1 MQDFLANIG
10 SEFRQLDGV
19 EFWLG
24 VSVAIA
30 IALYLFWRMVRWY
43 QHARLIENIPTA
55 RIRSAPQGYIEL
67 IGEAGLMD
75 GPTIISPLSHIRCVW
90 FSYKIEEKVRR
101 YDGKGRLQSRWRVVK
116 KQTSEE
122 IFMLSDDTG
131 DCAIDPDD
139 AEVITRNKQVW
150 YKHDVVPPRRYTE
163 WTILEGE
170 PLYAMGLFKSV
181 ASVQDQ
187 TIRQQVSLKL
197 REWKQ
202 EPNRL
207 LDRYDQNQDG
217 EISPQEWQQ
226 ARQDATIQVKR
237 DIGQRARMKQ
247 LSIMRSSPHKNQP
260 YILSTVPE
268 DKLVARYQHRALA
281 AMVGFIVLGAI
292 IVWSINQRLVLS

>member
-1 MQDFLANIG
+1 MQDLLATVAAEI
-10 SEFRQLDGV
+10 RQLSV
-19 EFWLG
+19 FEFWLG
-24 VSVAIA
+24 ATLAIVL
-30 IALYLFWRMVRWY
+30 ALYLFWRMVCWY

-67 IGEAGLMD
+67 IGKAGMME
-75 GPTIISPLSHIRCVW
+75 GPVIMSPLSMTRCVW
-90 FSYKIEEKVRR
+90 FSYKIEEKVRQ
-101 YDGKGRLQSRWRVVK
+101 YDGKGRFRSRWRLVK
-116 KQTSEE
+116 KHTSEE
-122 IFMLSDDTG
+122 IFILTDDTG

-139 AEVITRNKQVW
+139 ARVITRNKRVW

-202 EPNRL
+202 DPNRL
-207 LDRYDQNQDG
+207 LDQYDSDRDG

-226 ARQDATIQVKR
+226 ARQDATLHVKR
-237 DIGQRARMKQ
+237 DIGQRAKMKQ
-247 LSIMRSSPHKNQP
+247 LSIMRSSPHKSQP

-268 DKLVARYQHRALA
+268 DKLVSRYQNYALGA
-281 AMVGFIVLGAI
+281 LVGFIVLGAMV
-292 IVWSINQRLVLS
+292 VWSINQRVVMS